1 MIDFEDMSSG
11 WQIMANTSH
20 NKYRTGLGTHGTKIY
35 AFGSG
40 AGRPTA
46 NNFLV
51 ELVKTSKRSFNNL
64 PY

>member
-20 NKYRTGLGTHGTKIY
+20 DKYRTGLGTHGTKIY

-40 AGRPTA
+40 AGKPRL
-46 NNFLV
+46 NDF
-51 ELVKTSKRSFNNL
+51 
-64 PY
+64 